1 MKFKSLKKASAVLLC
16 ALITLAGVLNV
27 FAAGKTYSIPEASN
41 MQITLPEDMTAVTRS
56 SDANDKYFSLFGI
69 DYNSTMQRFE
79 ASNIYLQ
86 GMNSNADLTVTVSVQ
101 TTDQSTQLVNYNQ
114 LESDKLSEV
123 ARNFL
128 SQNEYTACSV
138 DQAVSNAVWLEFDIR
153 VNESG
158 SLIQAYQANTVYEGK
173 SINITLQRN
182 GGNVTAQDYE
192 VFSGIVQSAE
202 FGKLAI
208 FNLSNPVMPYIL
220 IGAGVLLILIIVF
233 IIIIV
238 RTAKRRKKKSKNDKI
253 LEELAG
259 KYTSNRPES
268 KRGGRYSSEETEAE
282 NTAHADNADTAD
294 KSYDL
299 DNFDRTERKK
309 PEPEKQGRRYTDDEI
324 DALLGD
330 DKESKG
336 EKPNFTQALP
346 EAEEEQ
352 ERAKDDTLSN
362 NDQVS
367 EFFEDEPTQPEENN
381 SSTKKFDFPDKSND
395 AVFAVAAAGAVIA
408 ADEAKKTDETA
419 QEAQEETGA
428 SPEVIE
434 NTEVKPVLAGPE
446 AEQTESEEPEAEEP
460 QEVKEE
466 TAEETQEEISEESA
480 EETQE
485 EPVEETQE
493 EPEAETAEIPEK
505 EEAPQT
511 DEIPEAE
518 IISTDGESEVPE
530 QTVKIYGEKPGRE
543 ERKKS
548 LREEIKNAIREFE
561 SADEDEDEQY
571 NNDEVLVRA
580 EAKRTKFAD
589 SNDYFDEA
597 PKRVM
602 GVISSKDIQN
612 AEEYDVIGEMERR
625 ADEFEKEPP
634 KKGEKFK
641 GVVKS
646 IAGGIKSFFTHC
658 GYFITNIRRE
668 IKRRKALKKRQQYEE
683 DRRRRARERAERQ
696 RQQAENGGLV
706 QVHKRT
712 DRKPPQRRPSS
723 GQRRPNSQRRP
734 SGSQNRRGNPPRR
747 R

>member
-27 FAAGKTYSIPEASN
+27 FAAGQTYSIPEASN

-56 SDANDKYFSLFGI
+56 ADANDKYFSLFGI

-86 GMNSNADLTVTVSVQ
+86 GMNSSSDLTLTVSVQ

-128 SQNEYTACSV
+128 SQTEYTACTV
-138 DQAVSNAVWLEFDIR
+138 DQAVSNAVWLEFNIR

-173 SINITLQRN
+173 SVNITLQRN

-192 VFSGIVQSAE
+192 IFSGIVKSAE

-208 FNLSNPVMPYIL
+208 FNLSNPMMPYIL

-238 RTAKRRKKKSKNDKI
+238 RTAKHRKKKSKNDKI

-268 KRGGRYSSEETEAE
+268 KGRGGRYSAET
-282 NTAHADNADTAD
+282 TAPDTTAQADTAD
-294 KSYDL
+294 NSYDL
-299 DNFDRTERKK
+299 GNFDRTERKK
-309 PEPEKQGRRYTDDEI
+309 PEPEKQGRRYSDDEI

-330 DKESKG
+330 DRKDNG
-336 EKPNFTQALP
+336 EKANFTQALP

-367 EFFEDEPTQPEENN
+367 EFFEDEPTQPEENT
-381 SSTKKFDFPDKSND
+381 SSTKKFDFPDKPGEIG
-395 AVFAVAAAGAVIA
+395 FAAAAAGAVIA
-408 ADEAKKTDETA
+408 ADEAQNAEETA
-419 QEAQEETGA
+419 GEEAQEETES

-434 NTEVKPVLAGPE
+434 KTEAKPVLA
-446 AEQTESEEPEAEEP
+446 EPEAEE
-460 QEVKEE
+460 
-466 TAEETQEEISEESA
+466 TAEVTEEKAEEVQEEAA
-480 EETQE
+480 EEIQE
-485 EPVEETQE
+485 EPSE

-505 EEAPQT
+505 EEAPET
-511 DEIPEAE
+511 GEIPEAE
-518 IISTDGESEVPE
+518 FVDEAGETGAPE
-530 QTVKIYGEKPGRE
+530 QTVKIYGEKPGRD
-543 ERKKS
+543 ERKNS
-548 LREEIKNAIREFE
+548 LREEIKNAIKVFE
-561 SADEDEDEQY
+561 SDEEDEDEQY

-580 EAKRTKFAD
+580 EAKHTKFAD
-589 SNDYFDEA
+589 SNDFFDEA

-646 IAGGIKSFFTHC
+646 IAGGIKSFFVHC
-658 GYFITNIRRE
+658 GYFITNVRRE
-668 IKRRKALKKRQQYEE
+668 IKRKKALKKRQQYEE
-683 DRRRRARERAERQ
+683 DRKRRARERAERQ
-696 RQQAENGGLV
+696 RRQAENGGLI

-712 DRKPPQRRPSS
+712 DRKPPQRRPGS
-723 GQRRPNSQRRP
+723 GQRRPSSRRRP
-734 SGSQNRRGNPPRR
+734 SSSQNRRGNPPRR

>member
-27 FAAGKTYSIPEASN
+27 FAAGQTYSIPEASN

-79 ASNIYLQ
+79 TSNIYLQ
-86 GMNSNADLTVTVSVQ
+86 GMNSSSDLTLTVSVQ

-128 SQNEYTACSV
+128 SQTEYTACTV
-138 DQAVSNAVWLEFDIR
+138 DQAVSNAVWLEFNIR

-173 SINITLQRN
+173 SVNITLQRN

-192 VFSGIVQSAE
+192 IFSGIVKSAE

-208 FNLSNPVMPYIL
+208 FNLSNPMMPYIL

-238 RTAKRRKKKSKNDKI
+238 RTSKRRKKKSKNDKI

-259 KYTSNRPES
+259 KYTSNRPEP
-268 KRGGRYSSEETEAE
+268 KRGGRYSADETSA
-282 NTAHADNADTAD
+282 NTTVQTDTAD
-294 KSYDL
+294 NSYDL

-309 PEPEKQGRRYTDDEI
+309 PEPEKQGRRYSDDEI

-330 DKESKG
+330 DRKDNG
-336 EKPNFTQALP
+336 EKANFTQALP

-352 ERAKDDTLSN
+352 ERAKDDTLSKT
-362 NDQVS
+362 DQVS
-367 EFFEDEPTQPEENN
+367 EFFEDEPAQPEENT
-381 SSTKKFDFPDKSND
+381 SSTKKFDFPDKSGEIG
-395 AVFAVAAAGAVIA
+395 FAAAAAGAVIA
-408 ADEAKKTDETA
+408 ADEAQNTEETVGE
-419 QEAQEETGA
+419 EAQEETES

-434 NTEVKPVLAGPE
+434 NTEAKPVLAEPE
-446 AEQTESEEPEAEEP
+446 AEETAEVTEEKAEEVQEEAAEEIQEEPSEEPEAETE
-460 QEVKEE
+460 
-466 TAEETQEEISEESA
+466 
-480 EETQE
+480 
-485 EPVEETQE
+485 
-493 EPEAETAEIPEK
+493 EIPEK
-505 EEAPQT
+505 EEAPET

-518 IISTDGESEVPE
+518 FVDEAGETGAPE
-530 QTVKIYGEKPGRE
+530 QIVKIYGEKPGRD
-543 ERKKS
+543 ERKNS
-548 LREEIKNAIREFE
+548 LREEIKNAIKVFE
-561 SADEDEDEQY
+561 SDEEDEDEQY

-589 SNDYFDEA
+589 SNDFFDEA

-646 IAGGIKSFFTHC
+646 IAGGIKSFFVHC
-658 GYFITNIRRE
+658 GYFITNVRRE
-668 IKRRKALKKRQQYEE
+668 IKRKKALKKRQQYEE
-683 DRRRRARERAERQ
+683 DRKRRARERAERQ
-696 RQQAENGGLV
+696 RRQAENGGLV

-723 GQRRPNSQRRP
+723 GQRRPSSRRRP
-734 SGSQNRRGNPPRR
+734 SSSQNRRGNPPRR

>member
-1 MKFKSLKKASAVLLC
+1 MKLKSLKKASAVLLC

-27 FAAGKTYSIPEASN
+27 FAAGKAYSIPEASN

-79 ASNIYLQ
+79 SSNIYLQ
-86 GMNSNADLTVTVSVQ
+86 GMNSSSDLTVTVSVQ

-128 SQNEYTACSV
+128 SQTEYTACTV
-138 DQAVSNAVWLEFDIR
+138 DQVASNAVWLEFDIR

-182 GGNVTAQDYE
+182 GGNVTVQDYE
-192 VFSGIVQSAE
+192 VFSQIVQSAE

-208 FNLSNPVMPYIL
+208 FNLSNPAMPYIL

-238 RTAKRRKKKSKNDKI
+238 RTAKRRKKKSRNDKI

-259 KYTSNRPES
+259 KYSSNRTES
-268 KRGGRYSSEETEAE
+268 GRGGRYSDGKAGE
-282 NTAHADNADTAD
+282 DNSAQADTAES
-294 KSYDL
+294 SYDL
-299 DNFDRTERKK
+299 DNFDRAEAKK
-309 PEPEKQGRRYTDDEI
+309 SEPERRGRRYSDDEI
-324 DALLGD
+324 NALLGD
-330 DKESKG
+330 DKGSEG

-346 EAEEEQ
+346 KAEEEQ
-352 ERAKDDTLSN
+352 ERAKDDTLSKA
-362 NDQVS
+362 DQVS
-367 EFFEDEPTQPEENN
+367 EFFEDEPTQEEVP
-381 SSTKKFDFPDKSND
+381 SETKKFDIPDKSSQ
-395 AVFAVAAAGAVIA
+395 APLAAAAAAGAVIA
-408 ADEAKKTDETA
+408 AENEEPGEPSEAEDTAEASENQAAENAEEITETI
-419 QEAQEETGA
+419 
-428 SPEVIE
+428 PEVIE
-434 NTEVKPVLAGPE
+434 NTEVKPVL
-446 AEQTESEEPEAEEP
+446 TEPEAEETK
-460 QEVKEE
+460 EVTEESEAQKAEEAEEIAEEAQAEPE
-466 TAEETQEEISEESA
+466 TAA
-480 EETQE
+480 EQAY
-485 EPVEETQE
+485 
-493 EPEAETAEIPEK
+493 EA
-505 EEAPQT
+505 

-518 IISTDGESEVPE
+518 IVSTDGEAGAPE
-530 QTVKIYGEKPGRE
+530 LTVKIYGEKPGKD

-561 SADEDEDEQY
+561 SDDEDDDEQF

-580 EAKRTKFAD
+580 EAKRTRFAD

-634 KKGEKFK
+634 KKSEKFK
-641 GVVKS
+641 SVVRS
-646 IAGGIKSFFTHC
+646 IAGGIKSFFVHC
-658 GYFITNIRRE
+658 GYFITNVRRE
-668 IKRRKALKKRQQYEE
+668 IKRQKAIKKRRQYEE

-696 RQQAENGGLV
+696 RLQAENGGLV

-712 DRKPPQRRPSS
+712 DRKPPQRRPS
-723 GQRRPNSQRRP
+723 NEQRRP
-734 SGSQNRRGNPPRR
+734 SSSQNRRGNPPRR

>member
-1 MKFKSLKKASAVLLC
+1 MKLKSLKKASAVLLC

-56 SDANDKYFSLFGI
+56 ADANDKYFSLFGI
-69 DYNSTMQRFE
+69 DYNTTMQRFE
-79 ASNIYLQ
+79 SSNIYLQ
-86 GMNSNADLTVTVSVQ
+86 GMNSNSDLTVTVSVQ
-101 TTDQSTQLVNYNQ
+101 ATDQSTQLVNYNQ

-128 SQNEYTACSV
+128 SQTEYTACTV
-138 DQAVSNAVWLEFDIR
+138 DQAVSNAVWLEFNIR

-192 VFSGIVQSAE
+192 IFSGIVNSAE
-202 FGKLAI
+202 FGKFSF
-208 FNLSNPVMPYIL
+208 FNFSNPMMPYIL

-238 RTAKRRKKKSKNDKI
+238 RVARRRKKKSNNDKI

-259 KYTSNRPES
+259 KYTANRPEP
-268 KRGGRYSSEETEAE
+268 KRGGRYSAE
-282 NTAHADNADTAD
+282 DNVVDNTAQADNDD
-294 KSYDL
+294 KFYDL
-299 DNFDRTERKK
+299 DNSDRTGRKK
-309 PEPEKQGRRYTDDEI
+309 AEAEKSGRRYSDEEI

-330 DKESKG
+330 DKGKNG

-352 ERAKDDTLSN
+352 ERAKDGTLSKT
-362 NDQVS
+362 DQVS
-367 EFFEDEPTQPEENN
+367 EFFEDEPTKAEEAP
-381 SSTKKFDFPDKSND
+381 STTKKFDFPGKTNGIKS
-395 AVFAVAAAGAVIA
+395 AAPGAVIA
-408 ADEAKKTDETA
+408 AVQPEADDEPSQSDEAAEAVEETA
-419 QEAQEETGA
+419 DEETEA

-434 NTEVKPVLAGPE
+434 ITEAKPVLAEPE
-446 AEQTESEEPEAEEP
+446 ESGTEPEQAAQEAEE
-460 QEVKEE
+460 E
-466 TAEETQEEISEESA
+466 AEEEA
-480 EETQE
+480 EAADAPETEADEASKPEADE
-485 EPVEETQE
+485 EPVKPEEEQSGE
-493 EPEAETAEIPEK
+493 
-505 EEAPQT
+505 
-511 DEIPEAE
+511 DEHKN
-518 IISTDGESEVPE
+518 T
-530 QTVKIYGEKPGRE
+530 T
-543 ERKKS
+543 
-548 LREEIKNAIREFE
+548 LRDEIKNAIKVFE
-561 SADEDEDEQY
+561 SDEEDEDEQY

-580 EAKRTKFAD
+580 EAKRAKFSD

-597 PKRVM
+597 PKRVI

-625 ADEFEKEPP
+625 ADEVEKEPP

-646 IAGGIKSFFTHC
+646 IAGGIKSFFVHC
-658 GYFITNIRRE
+658 GYFITNVRRE
-668 IKRRKALKKRQQYEE
+668 IKRKQALKKRQQYEE
-683 DRRRRARERAERQ
+683 DRKRRARERAERQ
-696 RQQAENGGLV
+696 RLQAENGGLV

-723 GQRRPNSQRRP
+723 GQRRP

>member
-27 FAAGKTYSIPEASN
+27 FAAGQTYSIPEASN

-56 SDANDKYFSLFGI
+56 ADANDKYFSLFGI

-86 GMNSNADLTVTVSVQ
+86 GMNSSADLTVTVSVQ

-128 SQNEYTACSV
+128 SQTEYTACTV
-138 DQAVSNAVWLEFDIR
+138 DQAVSNVVWLEFNIR

-173 SINITLQRN
+173 SVNITLQRN

-192 VFSGIVQSAE
+192 IFSGIVKSAE

-208 FNLSNPVMPYIL
+208 FNLSNPMMPYIL

-238 RTAKRRKKKSKNDKI
+238 RTSKRRKKKSKNDKI

-259 KYTSNRPES
+259 KYTSNRPEP
-268 KRGGRYSSEETEAE
+268 KRGGRYSADETSA
-282 NTAHADNADTAD
+282 NTTVQTDTAD
-294 KSYDL
+294 NSYDL

-309 PEPEKQGRRYTDDEI
+309 PEPEKQGRRYSDDEI

-330 DKESKG
+330 DRKDNG
-336 EKPNFTQALP
+336 EKANFTQALP

-367 EFFEDEPTQPEENN
+367 EFFEDEPAQPEENT
-381 SSTKKFDFPDKSND
+381 SSTKKFDFPDKPGEIG
-395 AVFAVAAAGAVIA
+395 FAAAAAGAVIA
-408 ADEAKKTDETA
+408 ADEAQNTEETVGE
-419 QEAQEETGA
+419 EAQEETES

-434 NTEVKPVLAGPE
+434 NTEAKPVLAEPE
-446 AEQTESEEPEAEEP
+446 AEETAEVTEEKAEEVQEQAAEEIQEEPSEEPEAETE
-460 QEVKEE
+460 
-466 TAEETQEEISEESA
+466 
-480 EETQE
+480 
-485 EPVEETQE
+485 
-493 EPEAETAEIPEK
+493 EIPEK
-505 EEAPQT
+505 EEAPET

-518 IISTDGESEVPE
+518 FVDEAGAPE
-530 QTVKIYGEKPGRE
+530 QIVKIYGEKPGRD
-543 ERKKS
+543 ERKNS
-548 LREEIKNAIREFE
+548 LREEIKNAIKVFE
-561 SADEDEDEQY
+561 SDEEDEDEQY

-589 SNDYFDEA
+589 SNDFFDEA

-646 IAGGIKSFFTHC
+646 IAGGIKSFFVHC
-658 GYFITNIRRE
+658 GYFITNVRRE
-668 IKRRKALKKRQQYEE
+668 IKRKKALKKRQQYEE
-683 DRRRRARERAERQ
+683 DRKRRARERAERQ
-696 RQQAENGGLV
+696 RRQAENGGLV

-723 GQRRPNSQRRP
+723 GQRRPSSRRRP
-734 SGSQNRRGNPPRR
+734 SSSQNRRGNPPRR

>member
-27 FAAGKTYSIPEASN
+27 FAAGQTYSIPEASN

-56 SDANDKYFSLFGI
+56 ADANDKYFSLFGI

-86 GMNSNADLTVTVSVQ
+86 GMNSSADLTVTVSVQ

-128 SQNEYTACSV
+128 SQTEYTACTV
-138 DQAVSNAVWLEFDIR
+138 DQAVSNVVWLEFNIR

-173 SINITLQRN
+173 SVNITLQRN

-192 VFSGIVQSAE
+192 IFSGIVKSAE

-208 FNLSNPVMPYIL
+208 FNLSNPMMPYIL

-238 RTAKRRKKKSKNDKI
+238 RTSKRRKKKSKNDKI

-259 KYTSNRPES
+259 KYTSNRPEP
-268 KRGGRYSSEETEAE
+268 KRGGRYSADETSA
-282 NTAHADNADTAD
+282 NTTVQTDTAD
-294 KSYDL
+294 NSYDL

-309 PEPEKQGRRYTDDEI
+309 PEPEKQGRRYSDDEI

-330 DKESKG
+330 DRKDNG
-336 EKPNFTQALP
+336 EKANFTQALP

-352 ERAKDDTLSN
+352 ERAKDDTLSKT
-362 NDQVS
+362 DQVS
-367 EFFEDEPTQPEENN
+367 EFFEDEPAQPEENT
-381 SSTKKFDFPDKSND
+381 SSTKKFDFPDKSGEIG
-395 AVFAVAAAGAVIA
+395 FAAAAAGAVIA
-408 ADEAKKTDETA
+408 ADEAQNTEETVGE
-419 QEAQEETGA
+419 EAQEETES

-434 NTEVKPVLAGPE
+434 NTEAKPVLAEPE
-446 AEQTESEEPEAEEP
+446 AEETAEVTEEKAEEVQEEAAEENQEEPSEEPEAETE
-460 QEVKEE
+460 
-466 TAEETQEEISEESA
+466 
-480 EETQE
+480 
-485 EPVEETQE
+485 
-493 EPEAETAEIPEK
+493 
-505 EEAPQT
+505 
-511 DEIPEAE
+511 EIPEAE
-518 IISTDGESEVPE
+518 FVDEAGETGAPE
-530 QTVKIYGEKPGRE
+530 QTVKIYGEKPGRD
-543 ERKKS
+543 ERKNS
-548 LREEIKNAIREFE
+548 LREEIKNAIKVFE
-561 SADEDEDEQY
+561 SDEEDEDEQY

-589 SNDYFDEA
+589 SNDFFDEA

-646 IAGGIKSFFTHC
+646 IAGGIKSFFVHC
-658 GYFITNIRRE
+658 GYFITNVRRE
-668 IKRRKALKKRQQYEE
+668 IKRKKALKKRQQYEE
-683 DRRRRARERAERQ
+683 DRKRRARERAERQ
-696 RQQAENGGLV
+696 RRQAENGGLV

-712 DRKPPQRRPSS
+712 DRKPPQRRPGS
-723 GQRRPNSQRRP
+723 GQRRPSSRRRP
-734 SGSQNRRGNPPRR
+734 SSSQNRRGNPPRR

>member
-27 FAAGKTYSIPEASN
+27 FAAGQTYSIPEASN

-56 SDANDKYFSLFGI
+56 ADANDKYFSLFGI

-86 GMNSNADLTVTVSVQ
+86 GMNSSADLTVTVSVQ

-128 SQNEYTACSV
+128 SQTEYTACTV
-138 DQAVSNAVWLEFDIR
+138 DQAVSNVVWLEFNIR

-173 SINITLQRN
+173 SVNITLQRN

-192 VFSGIVQSAE
+192 IFSGIVKSAE
-202 FGKLAI
+202 FGKLAV
-208 FNLSNPVMPYIL
+208 FNLSNPMMPYIL

-238 RTAKRRKKKSKNDKI
+238 RTAKRRKKKSNNDKI

-259 KYTSNRPES
+259 KYTSNRPEP
-268 KRGGRYSSEETEAE
+268 KRGGRYSADETAADT
-282 NTAHADNADTAD
+282 TAQADTAD
-294 KSYDL
+294 NSYDL

-309 PEPEKQGRRYTDDEI
+309 PEPEKQGRRYSDDEI
-324 DALLGD
+324 DALIGD
-330 DKESKG
+330 DRKDNG
-336 EKPNFTQALP
+336 EKANFTQALP

-367 EFFEDEPTQPEENN
+367 EFFEDEPTQPVENT
-381 SSTKKFDFPDKSND
+381 SSTKKFDFPDKPGEIG
-395 AVFAVAAAGAVIA
+395 FAAAAAGAVIA
-408 ADEAKKTDETA
+408 ADEAQNTEETVGE
-419 QEAQEETGA
+419 EAQEETES

-434 NTEVKPVLAGPE
+434 NTEAKPVLAEPE
-446 AEQTESEEPEAEEP
+446 AEETAEVTEEKAEEVQEEAAEENQEEPSEEPEAE
-460 QEVKEE
+460 
-466 TAEETQEEISEESA
+466 TG
-480 EETQE
+480 
-485 EPVEETQE
+485 
-493 EPEAETAEIPEK
+493 
-505 EEAPQT
+505 
-511 DEIPEAE
+511 EIPEAE
-518 IISTDGESEVPE
+518 FVDEAGETGAPE

-543 ERKKS
+543 ERKNS
-548 LREEIKNAIREFE
+548 LREEIKNAIKVFE
-561 SADEDEDEQY
+561 SGEEDEDEQY

-589 SNDYFDEA
+589 SNDFFDEA

-641 GVVKS
+641 GIVKS
-646 IAGGIKSFFTHC
+646 IAGGIKSFFVHC
-658 GYFITNIRRE
+658 GYFITNVRRE
-668 IKRRKALKKRQQYEE
+668 IKRKKALKKRQQYEE
-683 DRRRRARERAERQ
+683 DRKRRARERAERQ
-696 RQQAENGGLV
+696 RRQAENGGLV

-712 DRKPPQRRPSS
+712 DRKPPQRRPGS
-723 GQRRPNSQRRP
+723 GQRRPSSRRRP
-734 SGSQNRRGNPPRR
+734 SSSQNRRGNPPRR

>member
-27 FAAGKTYSIPEASN
+27 FAAGQTYSIPEASN

-56 SDANDKYFSLFGI
+56 ADANDKYFSLFGI

-86 GMNSNADLTVTVSVQ
+86 GMNSSSDLTVTVSVQ

-128 SQNEYTACSV
+128 SQTEYTACTV
-138 DQAVSNAVWLEFDIR
+138 DQAVSNVVWLEFNIR

-173 SINITLQRN
+173 SVNITLQRN

-192 VFSGIVQSAE
+192 IFSGIVKSAE

-208 FNLSNPVMPYIL
+208 FNLSNPMMPYIL

-238 RTAKRRKKKSKNDKI
+238 RTSKRRKKKSKNDKI

-259 KYTSNRPES
+259 KYTSNRPEP
-268 KRGGRYSSEETEAE
+268 KRGGRYSADETSA
-282 NTAHADNADTAD
+282 NTTVQTDTAD
-294 KSYDL
+294 NSYDL

-309 PEPEKQGRRYTDDEI
+309 PEPEKQGRRYSDDEI

-330 DKESKG
+330 DRKDNG
-336 EKPNFTQALP
+336 EKANFTQALP

-352 ERAKDDTLSN
+352 ERAKDDTLSKT
-362 NDQVS
+362 DQVS
-367 EFFEDEPTQPEENN
+367 EFFEDEPAQPEENT
-381 SSTKKFDFPDKSND
+381 SSTKKFDFPDKSGEIG
-395 AVFAVAAAGAVIA
+395 FAAAAAGAVIA
-408 ADEAKKTDETA
+408 ADEAQNTEETVGE
-419 QEAQEETGA
+419 EAQEETES

-434 NTEVKPVLAGPE
+434 NTEAKPVLAEPE
-446 AEQTESEEPEAEEP
+446 AEETAEVTEEKAEEVQEEAAEENQEEPSEEPEAETE
-460 QEVKEE
+460 
-466 TAEETQEEISEESA
+466 
-480 EETQE
+480 
-485 EPVEETQE
+485 
-493 EPEAETAEIPEK
+493 
-505 EEAPQT
+505 
-511 DEIPEAE
+511 EIPEAE
-518 IISTDGESEVPE
+518 FVDEAGETGAPE
-530 QTVKIYGEKPGRE
+530 QTVKIYGEKPGRD
-543 ERKKS
+543 ERKNS
-548 LREEIKNAIREFE
+548 LREEIKNAIKVFE
-561 SADEDEDEQY
+561 SDEEDEDEQY

-589 SNDYFDEA
+589 SNDFFDEA

-646 IAGGIKSFFTHC
+646 IAGGIKSFFVHC
-658 GYFITNIRRE
+658 GYFITNVRRE
-668 IKRRKALKKRQQYEE
+668 IKRKKALKKRQQYEE
-683 DRRRRARERAERQ
+683 DRKRRARERAERQ
-696 RQQAENGGLV
+696 RRQAENGGLV

-712 DRKPPQRRPSS
+712 DRKPPQRRPGS
-723 GQRRPNSQRRP
+723 GQRRPSSRRRP
-734 SGSQNRRGNPPRR
+734 SSSQNRRGNPPRR

>member
-27 FAAGKTYSIPEASN
+27 FAAGQTYSIPEASN

-56 SDANDKYFSLFGI
+56 ADANDKYFSLFGI

-86 GMNSNADLTVTVSVQ
+86 GMNSSADLTVTVSVQ

-123 ARNFL
+123 ARNF
-128 SQNEYTACSV
+128 
-138 DQAVSNAVWLEFDIR
+138 QAVSNVVWLEFNIR

-173 SINITLQRN
+173 SVNITLQRN

-192 VFSGIVQSAE
+192 IFSGIVKSAE

-208 FNLSNPVMPYIL
+208 FNLSNPMMPYIL

-238 RTAKRRKKKSKNDKI
+238 RTAKHRKKKSKNDKI

-259 KYTSNRPES
+259 KYTSNRPEP
-268 KRGGRYSSEETEAE
+268 KRGGRYSADETSA
-282 NTAHADNADTAD
+282 NTTVQTDTAD
-294 KSYDL
+294 NSYDL
-299 DNFDRTERKK
+299 GNFDRTERKK
-309 PEPEKQGRRYTDDEI
+309 PEPEKQGRRYSDDEI

-330 DKESKG
+330 DRKDNG
-336 EKPNFTQALP
+336 EKANFTQALP

-367 EFFEDEPTQPEENN
+367 EFFEDEPAQPEENT
-381 SSTKKFDFPDKSND
+381 SSTKKFDFPDKPGEIG
-395 AVFAVAAAGAVIA
+395 FAAAAAGAVIA
-408 ADEAKKTDETA
+408 ADEAQNTEETA
-419 QEAQEETGA
+419 GEEAQEETES

-434 NTEVKPVLAGPE
+434 NTEAKPVLA
-446 AEQTESEEPEAEEP
+446 EPKA
-460 QEVKEE
+460 EE
-466 TAEETQEEISEESA
+466 TAEVTEEKAEEVQEEAA
-480 EETQE
+480 EENQE
-485 EPVEETQE
+485 EPSE

-505 EEAPQT
+505 EEAPET
-511 DEIPEAE
+511 GEIPEAE
-518 IISTDGESEVPE
+518 FVDEAGETGAPE
-530 QTVKIYGEKPGRE
+530 QTVKIYGEKPGRD
-543 ERKKS
+543 ERKNS
-548 LREEIKNAIREFE
+548 LREEIKNAIKVFE
-561 SADEDEDEQY
+561 SGEEDEDEQY

-589 SNDYFDEA
+589 SNDFFDEA

-646 IAGGIKSFFTHC
+646 IAGGIKSFFVHC
-658 GYFITNIRRE
+658 GYFITNVRRE
-668 IKRRKALKKRQQYEE
+668 IKRKKALKKRQQYEE
-683 DRRRRARERAERQ
+683 DRKRRARERAERQ
-696 RQQAENGGLV
+696 RRQAENGGLV

-712 DRKPPQRRPSS
+712 DRKPPQRRPGS
-723 GQRRPNSQRRP
+723 GQRRPSSRRRP
-734 SGSQNRRGNPPRR
+734 SSSQNRRGNPPRR

>member
-27 FAAGKTYSIPEASN
+27 FAAGQTYSIPEASN

-56 SDANDKYFSLFGI
+56 ADANDKYFSLFGI

-86 GMNSNADLTVTVSVQ
+86 GMNSSADLTVTVSVQ

-128 SQNEYTACSV
+128 SQTEYTACTV
-138 DQAVSNAVWLEFDIR
+138 DQAVSNAVWLEFNIR

-173 SINITLQRN
+173 SVNITLQRN

-192 VFSGIVQSAE
+192 IFSGIVKSAE

-208 FNLSNPVMPYIL
+208 FNLSNPMMPYIL

-238 RTAKRRKKKSKNDKI
+238 RTAKHRKKKSKNDKI

-259 KYTSNRPES
+259 KYTSNRPEP
-268 KRGGRYSSEETEAE
+268 KRGGRYSADETSA
-282 NTAHADNADTAD
+282 NTTAQADTAD
-294 KSYDL
+294 NSYDL
-299 DNFDRTERKK
+299 GNFDRTERKK
-309 PEPEKQGRRYTDDEI
+309 PEPEKQGRRYSDDEI

-330 DKESKG
+330 DRKDNG
-336 EKPNFTQALP
+336 EKANFTQALP

-367 EFFEDEPTQPEENN
+367 EFFEDEPTQPEENT
-381 SSTKKFDFPDKSND
+381 SSTKKFDFPDKPGEIG
-395 AVFAVAAAGAVIA
+395 FAAAAAGAVIA
-408 ADEAKKTDETA
+408 ADEAQNAEETA
-419 QEAQEETGA
+419 GEEAQEETGS

-434 NTEVKPVLAGPE
+434 NTEAKPVLA
-446 AEQTESEEPEAEEP
+446 EPEAEE
-460 QEVKEE
+460 
-466 TAEETQEEISEESA
+466 TAEVTEEKAEEVQEEAA
-480 EETQE
+480 EKIQE
-485 EPVEETQE
+485 EPSE

-505 EEAPQT
+505 EEAPET
-511 DEIPEAE
+511 GEIPEAE
-518 IISTDGESEVPE
+518 FVDEAGETGAPE

-543 ERKKS
+543 ERKNS
-548 LREEIKNAIREFE
+548 LREEIKNAIKVFE
-561 SADEDEDEQY
+561 SDEEDEDEQY

-589 SNDYFDEA
+589 SNDFFDEA

-646 IAGGIKSFFTHC
+646 IAGGIKSFFVHC
-658 GYFITNIRRE
+658 GYFITNVRRE
-668 IKRRKALKKRQQYEE
+668 IKRKKALKKRQQYEE
-683 DRRRRARERAERQ
+683 DRKRRARERAERQ
-696 RQQAENGGLV
+696 RRQAENGGLV

-712 DRKPPQRRPSS
+712 DRKPPQRRPGS
-723 GQRRPNSQRRP
+723 GQRRPSSRRRP
-734 SGSQNRRGNPPRR
+734 SSSQNRRGNPPRR

>member
-27 FAAGKTYSIPEASN
+27 FAAGQTYSIPEASN

-56 SDANDKYFSLFGI
+56 ADANDKYFSLFGI

-86 GMNSNADLTVTVSVQ
+86 GMNSSADLTVTVSVQ

-128 SQNEYTACSV
+128 SQTEYTACTV
-138 DQAVSNAVWLEFDIR
+138 DQAVSNVVWLEFNIR

-173 SINITLQRN
+173 SVNITLQRN

-192 VFSGIVQSAE
+192 IFSGIVKSAE

-208 FNLSNPVMPYIL
+208 FNLSNPMMPYIL

-238 RTAKRRKKKSKNDKI
+238 RTSKRRKKKSKNDKI

-259 KYTSNRPES
+259 KYTSNRPEP
-268 KRGGRYSSEETEAE
+268 KRGGRYSADETSA
-282 NTAHADNADTAD
+282 NTTVQTDTAD
-294 KSYDL
+294 NSYDL

-309 PEPEKQGRRYTDDEI
+309 PEPEKQGRRYSDDEI

-330 DKESKG
+330 DRKDNG
-336 EKPNFTQALP
+336 EKANFTQALP

-352 ERAKDDTLSN
+352 ERAKDDTLSKT
-362 NDQVS
+362 DQVS
-367 EFFEDEPTQPEENN
+367 EFFEDEPAQPEENT
-381 SSTKKFDFPDKSND
+381 SSTKKFDFPDKSGEIG
-395 AVFAVAAAGAVIA
+395 FAAAAAGAVIA
-408 ADEAKKTDETA
+408 ADEAQNTEETVGE
-419 QEAQEETGA
+419 EAQEETES

-434 NTEVKPVLAGPE
+434 NTEAKPVLAEPE
-446 AEQTESEEPEAEEP
+446 AEETAEVTEEKAEEVQEQAAEEIQEEPSEEPEAETE
-460 QEVKEE
+460 
-466 TAEETQEEISEESA
+466 
-480 EETQE
+480 
-485 EPVEETQE
+485 
-493 EPEAETAEIPEK
+493 EIPEK
-505 EEAPQT
+505 EEAPET

-518 IISTDGESEVPE
+518 FVDEAGETGAPE
-530 QTVKIYGEKPGRE
+530 QIVKIYGEKPGRD
-543 ERKKS
+543 ERKNS
-548 LREEIKNAIREFE
+548 LREEIKNAIKVFE
-561 SADEDEDEQY
+561 SDEEDEDEQY

-589 SNDYFDEA
+589 SNDFFDEA

-646 IAGGIKSFFTHC
+646 IAGGIKSFFVHC
-658 GYFITNIRRE
+658 GYFITNVRRE
-668 IKRRKALKKRQQYEE
+668 IKRKKALKKRQQYEE
-683 DRRRRARERAERQ
+683 DRKRRARERAERQ
-696 RQQAENGGLV
+696 RRQAENGGLV

-723 GQRRPNSQRRP
+723 GQRRPSSRRRP
-734 SGSQNRRGNPPRR
+734 SSSQNRRGNPPRR